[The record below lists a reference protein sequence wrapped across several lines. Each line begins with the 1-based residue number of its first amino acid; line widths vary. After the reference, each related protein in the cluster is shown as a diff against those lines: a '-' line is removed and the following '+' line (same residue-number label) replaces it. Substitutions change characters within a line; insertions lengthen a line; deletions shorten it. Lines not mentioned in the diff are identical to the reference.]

1 MEPRFSRVFEGCLV
15 FVCHRN
21 EDPPDVYNGTEEEAA
36 DQRPKRPGPIRQ
48 RSGAR
53 PQEGGPNKATVEVRA
68 ACVAIVDDPQYR
80 TKLLARA
87 RAGTLP
93 PAVECMLWHY
103 AKGKPKDQ
111 VEHSGGVVLSWE

>member
-1 MEPRFSRVFEGCLV
+1 MMGWSSEVNRVCWGSSSPNLL
-15 FVCHRN
+15 N
-21 EDPPDVYNGTEEEAA
+21 LTIP
-36 DQRPKRPGPIRQ
+36 
-48 RSGAR
+48 
-53 PQEGGPNKATVEVRA
+53 PNKATAEVRA

-80 TKLLARA
+80 KKLLARA
-87 RAGTLP
+87 RAGTLL

>member
-1 MEPRFSRVFEGCLV
+1 MSTTQGKKKRAANGRNGFGH
-15 FVCHRN
+15 FVN
-21 EDPPDVYNGTEEEAA
+21 ALG
-36 DQRPKRPGPIRQ
+36 PGRKK
-48 RSGAR
+48 GV
-53 PQEGGPNKATVEVRA
+53 PNKATAEVRA

-80 TKLLARA
+80 KKLLARA
-87 RAGTLP
+87 RAGTLL

>member
-1 MEPRFSRVFEGCLV
+1 MPTTQRKKNQETNGRNRQGQ
-15 FVCHRN
+15 FVSS
-21 EDPPDVYNGTEEEAA
+21 
-36 DQRPKRPGPIRQ
+36 PGPGRKK
-48 RSGAR
+48 GVPNR
-53 PQEGGPNKATVEVRA
+53 PTAEVRA
-68 ACVAIVDDPQYR
+68 ACVAIVDDRQYR

>member
-1 MEPRFSRVFEGCLV
+1 MSTTQGKKKRAGNGRNGLGH
-15 FVCHRN
+15 FVN
-21 EDPPDVYNGTEEEAA
+21 A
-36 DQRPKRPGPIRQ
+36 PGPGRKK
-48 RSGAR
+48 GV
-53 PQEGGPNKATVEVRA
+53 PNKATAEVRA

-87 RAGTLP
+87 RAGTLA

-111 VEHSGGVVLSWE
+111 VEHSGRFELVWAEDE